1 MIIFGYINNNP
12 EAWSKVRS
20 RHRFIQKR
28 EMKQKQS
35 VFCCRNCFETIFI
48 RDFFQ
53 FMYDYRAKCGVCYVL
68 LNYYGQTRYSPVSGL
83 PYFKIFTSGMCVMII
98 LLFTAPFHSFL
109 QYGMCVGHI
118 YRFVFCLHRAHSIAL
133 KSVHAIQ
140 ATLTHAHTKKHDFF
154 LRAGHSLCASHL
166 WDDLLYTEYWYA
178 IWTCVSA
185 ANLDIAYDE
194 LMLLVLVWV

>member
-1 MIIFGYINNNP
+1 M
-12 EAWSKVRS
+12 RS

-98 LLFTAPFHSFL
+98 LFT
-109 QYGMCVGHI
+109 V
-118 YRFVFCLHRAHSIAL
+118 RFIRSYNTACALGIFIAL
-133 KSVHAIQ
+133 FSVYIERIRLLSSRFMPYKQHSH
-140 ATLTHAHTKKHDFF
+140 TLTRRNTTFF
-154 LRAGHSLCASHL
+154 YVPDTLSAPLIYGTTC
-166 WDDLLYTEYWYA
+166 YTPNIDMLSERVYLQLTLILPMMNY
-178 IWTCVSA
+178 
-185 ANLDIAYDE
+185 
-194 LMLLVLVWV
+194 MLLVLV